1 METLQ
6 WVLAVIPGA
15 IFVMLTGSFVW
26 AVFDVIGDLRLDQMT
41 KALWV
46 VALFTLPIFGVL
58 AWLYAKPRVGMPAP
72 VRLKNTL

>member
-1 METLQ
+1 MEALP

-15 IFVMLTGSFVW
+15 IFVVLTGSFVW
-26 AVFDVIGDLRLDQMT
+26 AVFDVIGELGLDQMT

-58 AWLYAKPRVGMPAP
+58 AWLYAKPRVGMPAS
-72 VRLKNTL
+72 VHLKRTL

>member
-1 METLQ
+1 MEALY
-6 WVLAVIPGA
+6 WLLAVIPVL
-15 IFVMLTGSFVW
+15 IFVVLTGSFVW

-46 VALFTLPIFGVL
+46 VALFSLPIFGVL
-58 AWLYAKPRVGMPAP
+58 AWMYAKPRVGMPAT

>member
-1 METLQ
+1 MEAVQ

-15 IFVMLTGSFVW
+15 IFVVLTGSFVW
-26 AVFDVIGDLRLDQMT
+26 AVFDVIGDLRLDQVT

-58 AWLYAKPRVGMPAP
+58 AWLYAKPGLGQPAR
-72 VRLKNTL
+72 VRLKNNL